1 MKKFLPGSLGGLIAV
16 KLMVLGLVKTSDAG
30 NLKSRRGQFIYVF
43 VTGWLEQR
51 TLVQALLA
59 DGQTHLFD
67 NWHLGE
73 NEESKLMFLNQVFLL
88 LEHGTWVIQSKVAVL
103 RWNNGKI

>member
-1 MKKFLPGSLGGLIAV
+1 
-16 KLMVLGLVKTSDAG
+16 MVLGLVKTSDAG

-73 NEESKLMFLNQVFLL
+73 NEESKLIFLNQVFCFLSMGL
-88 LEHGTWVIQSKVAVL
+88 GSFKAKWQF
-103 RWNNGKI
+103 

>member
-1 MKKFLPGSLGGLIAV
+1 MEKLKEGAVSEDLPAGLPMLPSLA
-16 KLMVLGLVKTSDAG
+16 TNA
-30 NLKSRRGQFIYVF
+30 
-43 VTGWLEQR
+43 QR

-73 NEESKLMFLNQVFLL
+73 NEESKLMFLNQVFCFLSMGL
-88 LEHGTWVIQSKVAVL
+88 GSFKAKWQF
-103 RWNNGKI
+103 

>member
-1 MKKFLPGSLGGLIAV
+1 MEKLKEGAVYEDLPAGFPMLPSLA
-16 KLMVLGLVKTSDAG
+16 TNA
-30 NLKSRRGQFIYVF
+30 
-43 VTGWLEQR
+43 QR

>member
-1 MKKFLPGSLGGLIAV
+1 
-16 KLMVLGLVKTSDAG
+16 
-30 NLKSRRGQFIYVF
+30 VF
-43 VTGWLEQR
+43 VTGWWEQR

-73 NEESKLMFLNQVFLL
+73 NEESKLMFLNQVFCFLSMGL
-88 LEHGTWVIQSKVAVL
+88 GSFKAKWQF
-103 RWNNGKI
+103 